1 MSIDCQRGTMT
12 LKGVLIIGPNIDI
25 QDENIWKLYKE
36 PGYLMIGLSK
46 KDFLSQLEKNLSPEA
61 RRDLT
66 PEKFNSLYSKKIKSL
81 LSPKS
86 IKQRIREA
94 GGVNSGTRFDI
105 CAHGTKEDKSRDGGS
120 HYCELLNGKTHK
132 TSEIFHLIKEVA
144 GKNPV
149 EVHLESCYG
158 GAAAKKAKDHLPKG
172 SILVCHGSEDKKL
185 WALEA
190 GYMLYDQIK
199 KRQFKQL
206 KSRVDP
212 NILDLDYVL
221 KKLPSGMGQKMT
233 IGLGGED
240 KTYSFR
246 PKKFDEKISKIESYQ
261 SMLQNYSDLIR
272 LEASKMLE
280 KSPQVQLRKQPRKVN
295 ERYLKQYLNQHFVGL
310 CLNPSKT
317 KKLMQ
322 ILRKKDVVRQINF
335 GGKMQRHAI
344 EYAESQG
351 NRELMNAIINA
362 IAYQKRKINNR
373 PKIPVINGRN
383 KPRSKQSIIHPQNRD
398 HAALASAK
406 IRSAQIRESLS
417 SHHRSQYH
425 GYNEAS
431 AVKPPLAK
439 TQTRG

>member
-1 MSIDCQRGTMT
+1 MP

-25 QDENIWKLYKE
+25 QDENIWKLYRE

-46 KDFLSQLEKNLSPEA
+46 QDFLSQLEKNLSPEA
-61 RRDLT
+61 RRALT
-66 PEKFNSLYSKKIKSL
+66 PETFNSLYFKKIKSL
-81 LSPKS
+81 LSSKS

-105 CAHGTKEDKSRDGGS
+105 CTHGTKQDKSRDGGS

-144 GKNPV
+144 GNNPV

-158 GAAAKKAKDHLPKG
+158 GAAAKEAKDHLPKG
-172 SILVCHGSEDKKL
+172 SILVCHGSENKKL
-185 WALEA
+185 WALET

-199 KRQFKQL
+199 KRQYKQS
-206 KSRVDP
+206 KSRVDT

-233 IGLGGED
+233 VGFGGED

-261 SMLQNYSDLIR
+261 SMLQNYSNKIHKEASETLTKFPQRDKIR
-272 LEASKMLE
+272 LNQK
-280 KSPQVQLRKQPRKVN
+280 PREVS

-317 KKLMQ
+317 KKLAQ

-335 GGKMQRHAI
+335 KGKMQRHAI
-344 EYAESQG
+344 EYAKSQG
-351 NRELMNAIINA
+351 NQELMQAIHNA
-362 IAYQKRKINNR
+362 IAYQKWKTNNSEKMPNINR
-373 PKIPVINGRN
+373 AN
-383 KPRSKQSIIHPQNRD
+383 KSTNKQSNNTAPKNRD
-398 HAALASAK
+398 NAKLASAK
-406 IRSAQIRESLS
+406 IRKSFS
-417 SHHRSQYH
+417 SHHINPN
-425 GYNEAS
+425 YNYNQAGS
-431 AVKPPLAK
+431 VKTPLAK
-439 TQTRG
+439 KQTR